1 MIRHA
6 LSMFGGIAL
15 AVGLFWMLA
24 LLVAPPE
31 RSQETPVMTMSMTV
45 VDAPETVLE
54 TAPLQDA
61 PPPAP
66 SQAAP
71 APPRPAPVP
80 APTPMAESQITL
92 PDVALPEEPVEPVEL
107 ESELPELT
115 EIKPEPTPEPAPQPA
130 PKPTP
135 EPAPQPAPS
144 PQPAPAP
151 QPAEV
156 AAPSAAPSSA
166 PATAQ
171 RETAPAVQPAPSN
184 EPVSVGQVAPT
195 SRVNPEYPR
204 RAQRRGMEGFVEL
217 AFVIRRNGSV
227 DNASIEI
234 TRAQPRRVFEDAARQ
249 AIARW
254 QFEPSQQLRRAT
266 QRIEFQLR

>member
-6 LSMFGGIAL
+6 LSMFAGIAL

-31 RSQETPVMTMSMTV
+31 RSQESPVMTMSMTV
-45 VDAPETVLE
+45 VDAPEV
-54 TAPLQDA
+54 APQQDT
-61 PPPAP
+61 PPPV
-66 SQAAP
+66 SEAAP
-71 APPRPAPVP
+71 VTPPPPRPAP
-80 APTPMAESQITL
+80 APTPMAESRITL

-115 EIKPEPTPEPAPQPA
+115 ELKPEPTPQPA
-130 PKPTP
+130 PK
-135 EPAPQPAPS
+135 PAPS

-156 AAPSAAPSSA
+156 ATPAAPSPA

-171 RETAPAVQPAPSN
+171 RETAPAAEPTPSN

-195 SRVNPEYPR
+195 SRVNPDYPR

-227 DNASIEI
+227 DSASIEI
-234 TRAQPRRVFEDAARQ
+234 TRAQPRRVFEDAARR

-254 QFEPSQQLRRAT
+254 QFEPSQQLRHAT

>member
-6 LSMFGGIAL
+6 FSMLGGIAL

-31 RSQETPVMTMSMTV
+31 QQVDEPIMSMSMTMV
-45 VDAPETVLE
+45 EAPEVAPEQE
-54 TAPLQDA
+54 T

-66 SQAAP
+66 TQAAP
-71 APPRPAPVP
+71 APPPMPTPAPAPV
-80 APTPMAESQITL
+80 ATSTI
-92 PDVALPEEPVEPVEL
+92 ALPEVELPDAPVEPVEL

-115 EIKPEPTPEPAPQPA
+115 EARPEPTPQPAPEPAPEPAPQPA
-130 PKPTP
+130 ET
-135 EPAPQPAPS
+135 AAPS
-144 PQPAPAP
+144 PSQ
-151 QPAEV
+151 E
-156 AAPSAAPSSA
+156 

-171 RETAPAVQPAPSN
+171 REAAPAAEPAPSN

-195 SRVNPEYPR
+195 SRVNPSYPP
-204 RAQRRGMEGFVEL
+204 RAQRRGMEGFVEVE
-217 AFVIRRNGSV
+217 FVIQRSGSV
-227 DNASIEI
+227 DSGSIRV
-234 TRAQPRRVFEDAARQ
+234 TNAQPRRVFEEAARD